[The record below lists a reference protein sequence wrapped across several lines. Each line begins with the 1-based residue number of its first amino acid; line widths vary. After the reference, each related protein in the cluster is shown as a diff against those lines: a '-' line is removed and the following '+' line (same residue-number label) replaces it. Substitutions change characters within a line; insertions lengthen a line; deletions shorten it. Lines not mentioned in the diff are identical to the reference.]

1 VQQQK
6 VLNAYSFAQFLKDY
20 GMHVF
25 AASPRQDQS
34 LEEVKDLMLE
44 QLDKIKNGEF
54 DDWMLEALVND
65 MRLSE
70 IRSNESN
77 FSRVY
82 NYVDEFVKD
91 VSIDERLRFMD
102 SMEEITKEEIVN
114 FANANYNDNYVVVY
128 KRHGVS
134 DNITRVEKPALTP
147 IPINK
152 EYQSEF
158 YKEFA
163 SQQSEDVEPVFVNF
177 EEQIEKS
184 ELMPGV
190 DMFYI
195 KNKNN
200 EIFTLNYIIDM
211 GKNHNQLFPLAVNYL
226 PYLGTDKYTAAE
238 LQRELFRLGLSF
250 GVSTG
255 DDRSYVYI
263 TGLSKSYVEAIGLLE
278 NVLKY
283 AQPDQQAYS
292 DYVDG
297 LLKKQSNSKKNQNAI
312 LWGGLLNYG
321 IYGQNSSFRNVIPDE
336 ELKAIDPA
344 TLTDMIAAMTNFEH
358 KIFYYGPASFD
369 QARKEI
375 ESLHTLPDMVTP
387 LPEET
392 NYVQLDNTENKVYI
406 VDYDMV
412 QANVVLVSKSSPF
425 DKNLIAPSQLF
436 GEYFGG
442 GLSSIVFQEIRES
455 RALAY
460 SAFSTFSIPRDPRRN
475 NVVYGYVGT
484 QADKLEMATTAMLD
498 LMNQMPVAEKQFEL
512 AKESIIKKINTERI
526 IKDGVFWTY
535 LSNMDK
541 GIDYDIRRDVYE
553 YANNVT
559 IDSFRQDFFDKFIS
573 GRHYN
578 FMILGN
584 KNSLDMA
591 ALSRIAK
598 PEVLTLEEVFNY

>member
-1 VQQQK
+1 
-6 VLNAYSFAQFLKDY
+6 
-20 GMHVF
+20 
-25 AASPRQDQS
+25 
-34 LEEVKDLMLE
+34 
-44 QLDKIKNGEF
+44 
-54 DDWMLEALVND
+54 
-65 MRLSE
+65 
-70 IRSNESN
+70 
-77 FSRVY
+77 
-82 NYVDEFVKD
+82 
-91 VSIDERLRFMD
+91 
-102 SMEEITKEEIVN
+102 
-114 FANANYNDNYVVVY
+114 
-128 KRHGVS
+128 
-134 DNITRVEKPALTP
+134 
-147 IPINK
+147 
-152 EYQSEF
+152 
-158 YKEFA
+158 
-163 SQQSEDVEPVFVNF
+163 
-177 EEQIEKS
+177 
-184 ELMPGV
+184 
-190 DMFYI
+190 
-195 KNKNN
+195 
-200 EIFTLNYIIDM
+200 
-211 GKNHNQLFPLAVNYL
+211 
-226 PYLGTDKYTAAE
+226 
-238 LQRELFRLGLSF
+238 
-250 GVSTG
+250 
-255 DDRSYVYI
+255 
-263 TGLSKSYVEAIGLLE
+263 
-278 NVLKY
+278 
-283 AQPDQQAYS
+283 
-292 DYVDG
+292 
-297 LLKKQSNSKKNQNAI
+297 
-312 LWGGLLNYG
+312 
-321 IYGQNSSFRNVIPDE
+321 
-336 ELKAIDPA
+336 
-344 TLTDMIAAMTNFEH
+344 
-358 KIFYYGPASFD
+358 
-369 QARKEI
+369 
-375 ESLHTLPDMVTP
+375 
-387 LPEET
+387 
-392 NYVQLDNTENKVYI
+392 VQLDNTENKVYI